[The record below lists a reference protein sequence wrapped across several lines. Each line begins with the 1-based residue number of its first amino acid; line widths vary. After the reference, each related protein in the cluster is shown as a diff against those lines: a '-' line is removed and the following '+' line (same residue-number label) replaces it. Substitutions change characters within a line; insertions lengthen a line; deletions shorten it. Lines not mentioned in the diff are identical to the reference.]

1 MISALRNPGLSG
13 SVLVGLTFCAAS
25 AMAEQY
31 AWQLDGGVHRADTA
45 GSAEIDTTFVTATG
59 YFPPI
64 DDSDGPLALA
74 PFLSR
79 SSRVSATVAGIEED
93 YLVTASGPIGGQ
105 PIVSTGGNDSRMY
118 SASGRYVWRNS
129 GWYAGGGL
137 RSFSIDHPVSGSLD
151 IDNDRDGY
159 ALSAGK
165 YLAPST
171 ALELEF
177 GSTTSETSILAPLCT
192 PQAPCLFPLFLGT
205 TKIESENLG
214 LSVLHAGEV
223 GAMSYAVSGEF
234 STSDTTI
241 RLTPA
246 PAALP
251 TGPFSPNPGI
261 PVYASPN
268 ADIGQYGPVAV
279 LEASEV
285 SPPDVDNYQIAGEL
299 FPTSRLGVKLGIA
312 MSDAGNVDLE
322 RTELS
327 VTWFFKRAI
336 AVEFSIAQTEAD
348 YSAGGS
354 IDDDESAIRLIGRLH

>member
-1 MISALRNPGLSG
+1 MQQRKSAIGCWYILDIENTCTSDSDRDCMISALRNPGLSG

-177 GSTTSETSILAPLCT
+177 GSTTSETSILAPLCRRGRSARIPEYRCMQART
-192 PQAPCLFPLFLGT
+192 P
-205 TKIESENLG
+205 
-214 LSVLHAGEV
+214 
-223 GAMSYAVSGEF
+223 
-234 STSDTTI
+234 TSANMVPWPSWKRVKSL
-241 RLTPA
+241 RLTSIITR
-246 PAALP
+246 LP
-251 TGPFSPNPGI
+251 GNFFRR
-261 PVYASPN
+261 V
-268 ADIGQYGPVAV
+268 D
-279 LEASEV
+279 SE
-285 SPPDVDNYQIAGEL
+285 
-299 FPTSRLGVKLGIA
+299 
-312 MSDAGNVDLE
+312 
-322 RTELS
+322 
-327 VTWFFKRAI
+327 
-336 AVEFSIAQTEAD
+336 
-348 YSAGGS
+348 
-354 IDDDESAIRLIGRLH
+354 